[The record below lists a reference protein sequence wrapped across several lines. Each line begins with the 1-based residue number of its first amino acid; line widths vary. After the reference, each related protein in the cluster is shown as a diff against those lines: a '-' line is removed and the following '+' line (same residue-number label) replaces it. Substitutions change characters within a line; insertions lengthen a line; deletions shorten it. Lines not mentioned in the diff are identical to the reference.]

1 VHVNGVRL
9 YHWHTRFHGNTALW
23 LGTLLALLVLNYFG
37 HSAAFD
43 ISPANAAGEKS
54 STIPATITGKARV
67 VDGDSLVI
75 NQTRLRLHGIDAPE
89 SNQQCIRDNKAW
101 PCGKEAT
108 SALAEIVKGAHLNCA
123 VLDRDRYRRLVVR
136 CAVGEADLGERLVR
150 LGLAM
155 AYTQYSEDYVEAE
168 AFARKRR
175 VGIWSGEFVEPWLWR
190 RGQRISSEQKPI
202 SGSCLIKRNISS
214 SGEKIY
220 HPPQGTYY
228 SRTKV
233 DPSKGE
239 RMFCSEEEAVAAG
252 WRRSKR

>member
-1 VHVNGVRL
+1 MNGASSVR
-9 YHWHTRFHGNTALW
+9 WHARLQRSAALSV
-23 LGTLLALLVLNYFG
+23 GILLAIVGLNDFR
-37 HSAAFD
+37 HSAAFGL
-43 ISPANAAGEKS
+43 SPAHAAGEKS
-54 STIPATITGKARV
+54 SAAPTTITGMARV

-108 SALAEIVKGAHLNCA
+108 SALVEIVEGAQLICA

-136 CAVGEADLGERLVR
+136 CAVGEVDLGERLVR

-190 RGQRISSEQKPI
+190 RGQRISSEQKPV
-202 SGSCLIKRNISS
+202 SGSCLIKGNISS

-228 SRTKV
+228 LRTKV
-233 DPSKGE
+233 DPNKGE
-239 RMFCSEEEAVAAG
+239 RMFCSEEEALAAG
-252 WRRSKR
+252 WRKSKR

>member
-1 VHVNGVRL
+1 MNGARSVR
-9 YHWHTRFHGNTALW
+9 WHARLQRSAALSV
-23 LGTLLALLVLNYFG
+23 GILLAIVGLNDFG
-37 HSAAFD
+37 HSAAFGV
-43 ISPANAAGEKS
+43 SPAHAAGDKS
-54 STIPATITGKARV
+54 SAAPTTITGIARV

-89 SNQQCIRDNKAW
+89 SNQQCFRDSKAW

-108 SALAEIVKGAHLNCA
+108 SALVAIVKGAQLDCA
-123 VLDRDRYRRLVVR
+123 VLDRDRYKRLIVQCFVDKI
-136 CAVGEADLGERLVR
+136 DLGERLVR
-150 LGLAM
+150 LGLAI

-168 AFARKRR
+168 TFARKRR
-175 VGIWSGEFVEPWLWR
+175 AGIWSGDFVEPRLWR
-190 RGQRISSEQKPI
+190 GGKRISSNQKPV
-202 SGSCLIKRNISS
+202 SGSCMIKGNISS

-220 HPPQGTYY
+220 HPPLGAYY